1 MSMVQPL
8 ERWVREAEVT
18 EEAEVTVVDAA
29 DEAEEKLMP
38 SPNKSPSLNLP

>member
-18 EEAEVTVVDAA
+18 EEAEVVVDEA